1 MAVSYTKKALQ
12 IDIEL
17 NNGLTKSFTG
27 LACKV
32 SVQKLGLP
40 DKNKASISIM
50 GLSYDDMA
58 TATTIA
64 QQPFMFARNHIAIWA
79 GEQGQSLTRIFSGNI
94 SSAWA
99 DFNTA
104 PDPTMKI
111 EAMTGGFASLMSQA
125 PMATS
130 GETKA
135 ADVVQQMAATSGF
148 SFKNQGVDSAL
159 SNTVL
164 SGSPIE
170 KAKAAAD
177 QVGADLI
184 IDDEEMILLPKG
196 EARQTAGGTILVSP
210 TTGMIGYPT
219 FGNMTL
225 SFKCFFNPNIQRGG
239 LVQVES
245 IVPKASG
252 EWRVSKV
259 THNLTAYDPKGGPW
273 ETVVEGTYGWRFL
286 GGIQ

>member
-58 TATTIA
+58 AATTIA

-94 SSAWA
+94 SNAWA

-177 QVGADLI
+177 QVGDDLI

-196 EARQTAGGTILVSP
+196 ETRQTAGGTILVSP

-225 SFKCFFNPNIQRGG
+225 SFKCFFNPSIQRGG

-252 EWRVSKV
+252 EWRGFHRKQ
-259 THNLTAYDPKGGPW
+259 NPTAYDPKSGPRGTCEVGRYGGGVP
-273 ETVVEGTYGWRFL
+273 R
-286 GGIQ
+286 

>member
-58 TATTIA
+58 AATTIA

-94 SSAWA
+94 SNAWA

-196 EARQTAGGTILVSP
+196 ETRQTAGGTILVSP

-225 SFKCFFNPNIQRGG
+225 SFKCFFNPSIQRGG

-273 ETVVEGTYGWRFL
+273 ETVVEGTYGWRFF

>member
-58 TATTIA
+58 AATTIA
-64 QQPFMFARNHIAIWA
+64 QQPFMFTRNHIAIWA

-94 SSAWA
+94 SNAWA

-196 EARQTAGGTILVSP
+196 ETRQTAGGTILVSP

-225 SFKCFFNPNIQRGG
+225 SFKCFFNPSIQRGG

-273 ETVVEGTYGWRFL
+273 ETVVEGTYGWRFF